1 MRFAF
6 FLLLAGFLI
15 GCEGEGEQPDTRECP
30 FCLEEVK
37 VGAFKCKHCGEDPY
51 KGNDKE
57 RALENALNRFDER
70 GISTT
75 SENSLISIIKEDW
88 VGLLAGIGFLAIFY
102 WISRA
107 VES

>member
-57 RALENALNRFDER
+57 RALENALNRLDER

-75 SENSLISIIKEDW
+75 SEDEYENPSVWRKLLGGIVIFVIII
-88 VGLLAGIGFLAIFY
+88 GIATF
-102 WISRA
+102 W
-107 VES
+107 E

>member
-57 RALENALNRFDER
+57 RALENALNRLDER

-75 SENSLISIIKEDW
+75 SEDEYENPSVWRKLLFGIVFFVIII
-88 VGLLAGIGFLAIFY
+88 GIATF
-102 WISRA
+102 W
-107 VES
+107 E